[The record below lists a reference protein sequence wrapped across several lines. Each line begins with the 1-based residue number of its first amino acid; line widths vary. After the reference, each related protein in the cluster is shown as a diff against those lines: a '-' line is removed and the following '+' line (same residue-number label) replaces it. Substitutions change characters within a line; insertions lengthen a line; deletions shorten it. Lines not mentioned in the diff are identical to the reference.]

1 MALQRWSDG
10 RKGKGEGERSAVN
23 SQGESPKLVTNDPRG
38 ATKVGSGS
46 WERGEDFEGQDKH
59 GEATVFADRFKTP

>member
-10 RKGKGEGERSAVN
+10 QSGKGEGERSAVN
-23 SQGESPKLVTNDPRG
+23 SEGESPKLVTLDPLG
-38 ATKVGSGS
+38 SAKVETSS

-59 GEATVFADRFKTP
+59 GEATVFADRFKTS